1 MGRIFEKR
9 KHKIFA
15 RMDRLG
21 KAFTRIGKEIAIA
34 VKSGGPDPDSNAK
47 LRTIIKNAKGANMP
61 KANIEAAIKRASEKG
76 SANYE
81 EMVYEG
87 IGPAGIGIIVE
98 TATDNPNRTVANVRA
113 IFTRNEV
120 TLGKS
125 GSLDFVFERKGVFKL
140 KNEVPNVE
148 ELEFELIDFGCE
160 EFMFD
165 EEEGLIIFYTAF
177 ADFGQMNKAIEE
189 RNLPLVSAELERI
202 PNNFIDVDEATAEK
216 VFALIE
222 KLEADDDVQ
231 LVFHNMK

>member
-87 IGPAGIGIIVE
+87 IGPAGIGIVVE

-216 VFALIE
+216 VFSLIE

-231 LVFHNMK
+231 QVFHNMK

>member
-34 VKSGGPDPDSNAK
+34 VKSGGPDPDSNAR

-87 IGPAGIGIIVE
+87 IGPAGIGIVVE

-140 KNEVPNVE
+140 KNEAPNVE

-231 LVFHNMK
+231 QVFHNMK

>member
-9 KHKIFA
+9 KHKIIS
-15 RMDRLG
+15 RMDSLG
-21 KAFTRIGKEIAIA
+21 NAFTRIGKEIAIA

-87 IGPAGIGIIVE
+87 IGPAGIGIVVE

-165 EEEGLIIFYTAF
+165 DEEGLIIFYTAF

>member
-87 IGPAGIGIIVE
+87 IGPAGIGIVVE

>member
-87 IGPAGIGIIVE
+87 IGPAGIGIVVE

-125 GSLDFVFERKGVFKL
+125 GSLDFGFERKGVFKL

-231 LVFHNMK
+231 QVFHNMK